1 MENRRAGHQGLR
13 RRHRHSLWDG
23 VRRSGAGAQP
33 VSVQACHAARLIE
46 GHLRCAAAQGTA
58 YPPPDLPF
66 AVPENYIPTAPSMMK
81 NLEDSL
87 TAAIRETDA
96 AKAQIAALT
105 ATVERLRLHIQQG
118 VEL

>member
-1 MENRRAGHQGLR
+1 MTYDIDALR
-13 RRHRHSLWDG
+13 QMNEE
-23 VRRSGAGAQP
+23 AQLRISEL
-33 VSVQACHAARLIE
+33 SVALSHVTEQR
-46 GHLRCAAAQGTA
+46 
-58 YPPPDLPF
+58 D
-66 AVPENYIPTAPSMMK
+66 

-96 AKAQIAALT
+96 TKAQIAVLT

>member
-1 MENRRAGHQGLR
+1 MTYDPDALR
-13 RRHRHSLWDG
+13 QMNEE
-23 VRRSGAGAQP
+23 AQLRISEL
-33 VSVQACHAARLIE
+33 SVALAHVTEQR
-46 GHLRCAAAQGTA
+46 
-58 YPPPDLPF
+58 D
-66 AVPENYIPTAPSMMK
+66 

-96 AKAQIAALT
+96 AKAQIASLT